1 MSWES
6 WASFLDDDITIGN
19 PLSKEM
25 QTNINKDMV
34 QNCFITVMKNLI
46 IIIMCY
52 MRILMVMVHT
62 WS

>member
-62 WS
+62 